1 MMRTRTHE
9 AGAIPPYRAGT
20 HELGRTQ
27 APEGVSGPPCPESA
41 KGVSTRAAGMTCSQC
56 GNTLLWW
63 RSRTGHRLCMRCHP
77 DPWQALEALL
87 RAMAQ
92 GCAEVAEA
100 GRPS

>member
-1 MMRTRTHE
+1 
-9 AGAIPPYRAGT
+9 
-20 HELGRTQ
+20 
-27 APEGVSGPPCPESA
+27 
-41 KGVSTRAAGMTCSQC
+41 MTCSQC